1 MDVKDCVV
9 DILYVEDDD
18 VDILKMQR
26 EFSKVSKLLT
36 IAVSKDAC
44 RALDMLYGRNKE
56 KKITPQIILLDIS
69 LPKINGIEFLETLRS
84 DTNFMDIRVFILTGA
99 YSTKEKLLMEQLKV
113 MGHIIKPIEYKDALN
128 VFWTLQENSSL

>member
-26 EFSKVSKLLT
+26 EFSKVSNLLK
-36 IAVSKDAC
+36 IAVCTDAI

-56 KKITPQIILLDIS
+56 KKITPKIILLDIS

-99 YSTKEKLLMEQLKV
+99 YSTKEKLVMEQLKV

-128 VFWTLQENSSL
+128 IFWTLQENSSL